1 MFESAGPDGLPCR
14 ILNGFSTFILGL
26 LASVSSKSQR
36 IGKAPK
42 DSQRVNV
49 QEEDKMTLEISDM

>member
-1 MFESAGPDGLPCR
+1 MPCR

-26 LASVSSKSQR
+26 LASVSPKSQR

-42 DSQRVNV
+42 GSKRVNV